1 MARKPSEGLRLLCCF
16 LLQQLLRALHFPAD
30 PTASA
35 PGKELTNA
43 RQKGMLFLTIKA
55 GQNVLSEGVPVV
67 APWVKSTTTILED
80 SGLILD
86 PAQ

>member
-1 MARKPSEGLRLLCCF
+1 
-16 LLQQLLRALHFPAD
+16 
-30 PTASA
+30 
-35 PGKELTNA
+35 
-43 RQKGMLFLTIKA
+43 MLFLTIKA
-55 GQNVLSEGVPVV
+55 GQNVMSEGVPVV